1 MFIFYLTL
9 RYKSSVF
16 LSDLS
21 LRRLFEK
28 TSDTLKWDF
37 KINIRTLIRMFTKIS
52 GLSEYQ
58 CSIQH

>member
-21 LRRLFEK
+21 LRRLFEQ